1 MTELALGL
9 KARVGA
15 QSIAKS
21 SIAYACTAI
30 IGAIGIT
37 ALEIATKTPVFI
49 ETIQP
54 AAPSG
59 DPKRNLP
66 SELIAP
72 EQDDFFRRVEAR
84 LREWNAS
91 ASLEGGRYLSFD
103 APNNLINSA
112 NTGSLVLFSAY
123 NWVGHPKTSVPPDF
137 LNVPSAVLPKD
148 NDTYVYQAENTY
160 RQTITKMK
168 ARLAPERPSVAT
180 RGSGVA
186 DIDYDPATKK
196 LSWKLTYS
204 GLSSPATAAHFYGP
218 ANAGGT
224 ADVTIAIPNSSPAQ
238 GSATLTDAQAAD
250 LVAGKYYI
258 NIHTAANPGGE
269 IGGKISK

>member
-1 MTELALGL
+1 VTELALGL

-59 DPKRNLP
+59 EPKRNPP
-66 SELIAP
+66 SEPMAP
-72 EQDDFFRRVEAR
+72 ERDDFFRRVEAR
-84 LREWNAS
+84 LREWS
-91 ASLEGGRYLSFD
+91 VSSEGSRYLSFN
-103 APNNLINSA
+103 ASNNLINSA

-137 LNVPSAVLPKD
+137 LDVPSAVLPKD

-180 RGSGVA
+180 RGTGVA
-186 DIDYDPATKK
+186 DIDYDPATKR

-204 GLSSPATAAHFYGP
+204 GLSGPATAAQFHGP

-224 ADVTIAIPNSSPAQ
+224 ADVTIAIPNSTSGPAQ